1 MEKEFTKEEMLAA
14 YRQYRRQY
22 RARHRETE
30 RAAAARYYQ
39 KNRERINAYSREY
52 QRSHP
57 EKVRQWRENAAR
69 RLLERAAGGSNGGPE
84 A

>member
-22 RARHRETE
+22 RAAHRDQE

-39 KNRERINAYSREY
+39 RNRERINAYSKAY
-52 QRSHP
+52 QKAHP

-69 RLLERAAGGSNGGPE
+69 RLLEKTQGGPE